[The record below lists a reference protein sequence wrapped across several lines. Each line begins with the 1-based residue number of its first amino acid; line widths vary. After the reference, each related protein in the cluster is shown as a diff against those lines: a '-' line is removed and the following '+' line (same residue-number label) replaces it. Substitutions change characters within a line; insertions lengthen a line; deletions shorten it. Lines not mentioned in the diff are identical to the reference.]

1 MEICTAYLDCKQTFT
16 NFSYFDIFFLNHYP
30 KLVGTPCSC
39 PFVCVLIQFNCLLY
53 RKLEEKVNK
62 EAGEAEDEEE
72 ADGESVGGLGRQIR
86 KLSNRAA
93 LDFDPNSIMDSG
105 CRDTKS
111 NLLVNTL

>member
-1 MEICTAYLDCKQTFT
+1 M
-16 NFSYFDIFFLNHYP
+16 
-30 KLVGTPCSC
+30 
-39 PFVCVLIQFNCLLY
+39 Y

>member
-1 MEICTAYLDCKQTFT
+1 M
-16 NFSYFDIFFLNHYP
+16 
-30 KLVGTPCSC
+30 
-39 PFVCVLIQFNCLLY
+39 Y

-72 ADGESVGGLGRQIR
+72 AESVGGLGRQIR

-105 CRDTKS
+105 CTDAKS
-111 NLLVNTL
+111 HLLVNTF